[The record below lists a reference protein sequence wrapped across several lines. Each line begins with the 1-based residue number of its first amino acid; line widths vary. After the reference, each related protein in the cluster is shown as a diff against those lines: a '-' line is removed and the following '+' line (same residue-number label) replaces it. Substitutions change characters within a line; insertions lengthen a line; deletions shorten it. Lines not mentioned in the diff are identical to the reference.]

1 MGSAPAVLLVLT
13 WHRDHSA
20 TAKQRA
26 AAVMCSPTSRIA
38 LTGRFYLFGGSQ
50 LSLELCDVLKYD
62 ETALT
67 FGQIAVIAFLAA
79 KKHRAAVSWEEPDL
93 GVLLWG
99 NKVCLR
105 NWSCLALCHSDRRLG
120 SAGAARRVGQRKR
133 SVRLQ
138 HLVLV

>member
-1 MGSAPAVLLVLT
+1 MVKKNKQTPSCEGPIPPIRCIEKSVALIIVSSVQTNLPMGSAPGVLLVLT

-50 LSLELCDVLKYD
+50 LSLELCDVLKCD

-79 KKHRAAVSWEEPDL
+79 KKHRAA
-93 GVLLWG
+93 
-99 NKVCLR
+99 
-105 NWSCLALCHSDRRLG
+105 
-120 SAGAARRVGQRKR
+120 AGELERT
-133 SVRLQ
+133 
-138 HLVLV
+138 